1 MEKSTDCEAGRQFLD
16 VVQRNVDPH
25 HSENQLILVLRRHEN
40 DRECK
45 TPIVLISH
53 LSPVQTFHYPYLAVP
68 VVFALRLIENRKGS
82 CDDQTQL
89 LRKFQRKPVFQGMIC
104 N

>member
-1 MEKSTDCEAGRQFLD
+1 MDKSTDCEAGRQFLD

-25 HSENQLILVLRRHEN
+25 HAENQLILVLRMQKN
-40 DRECK
+40 DRERK
-45 TPIVLISH
+45 THTVSIRH
-53 LSPVQTFHYPYLAVP
+53 LSPVQTFHYSHLAVP

-82 CDDQTQL
+82 CDDQAQL
-89 LRKFQRKPVFQGMIC
+89 LGEFHRKPVFIC

>member
-1 MEKSTDCEAGRQFLD
+1 MT
-16 VVQRNVDPH
+16 
-25 HSENQLILVLRRHEN
+25 
-40 DRECK
+40 ECK
-45 TPIVLISH
+45 TPKVLISH
-53 LSPVQTFHYPYLAVP
+53 LSRVQTFHYPHLAVP

-89 LRKFQRKPVFQGMIC
+89 LRKFRRKTVFQDIIC